1 MGVWRDPLVGR
12 AGELAFL
19 RDRLAD
25 ARAGAGHVVLVCGPA
40 GIGKTRLVEE
50 LAAAADGVQI
60 GWGGAVD
67 DAGMP
72 PLWPWIRAVRGFPA
86 PRTALASVAAG
97 AAHREYGS
105 AEDSIAATFTAD
117 AGVVDALTEQCRA
130 GPGLLLVLDDLQWAD
145 GATLRLLARLAPE
158 ARRLSLLVVG
168 MHRDPAGA
176 SLPGAIVHRA
186 EMLSLRALTHSEAA
200 ESCPPPSTGPT
211 PPR

>member
-86 PRTALASVAAG
+86 PRTALASVAA
-97 AAHREYGS
+97 
-105 AEDSIAATFTAD
+105 
-117 AGVVDALTEQCRA
+117 LTEQCRA